1 MLGQQILNGI
11 TAGATY
17 ALFALGFTL
26 MFGVLRVINLTYG
39 FYFSAGA
46 FLALFLAKSLA
57 LPIWLVL
64 PLTALGAGLTAMLLD
79 GLLLTRLRRV
89 KASELASLMVTLG
102 ATLLLYALMTAGFGT
117 EIRRFPAAW
126 FDGGA
131 VGFAGLR
138 LSASPVLV
146 IATAAILV
154 IGLMLLIER
163 SRFGLAL
170 RALSENGEAAQLM
183 GVDADGLVRLVSFI
197 SGALGGTAGLLIG
210 LEFNA
215 IEPYM
220 GEAMML
226 KGFAVIIIGG
236 LGDIRGALIAGLLVG
251 LLEAL
256 TAGYV
261 ASSLKD
267 AVGFGLLVLTL
278 WVRPVGLFGRAAI
291 RRA

>member
-1 MLGQQILNGI
+1 MLGQQLLNGI

-46 FLALFLAKSLA
+46 FIALFLAKSVAPSL
-57 LPIWLVL
+57 WLVL
-64 PLTALGAGLTAMLLD
+64 PLTALITGVVAVMLD
-79 GLLLTRLRRV
+79 GLLLTRLRRIQ
-89 KASELASLMVTLG
+89 APELASLMVTLG
-102 ATLLLYALMTAGFGT
+102 ATLLLYALMNAGFGSA
-117 EIRRFPAAW
+117 IRRFPVALLPA
-126 FDGGA
+126 GG
-131 VGFAGLR
+131 VEIGGLR
-138 LSASPVLV
+138 LQTSQM
-146 IATAAILV
+146 LV
-154 IGLMLLIER
+154 IGTALASVAGLIGLIER
-163 SRFGLAL
+163 TRFGLAL
-170 RALSENGEAAQLM
+170 KALSENAEAARLM
-183 GVDADGLVRLVSFI
+183 GVDTDRIVRLVSFL

-215 IEPYM
+215 IEPFM
-220 GEAMML
+220 GEGMML

-236 LGDIRGALIAGLLVG
+236 LGDIRGALVAGLLVG

-267 AVGFGLLVLTL
+267 AVGFGLLVATL
-278 WVRPVGLFGRAAI
+278 WLRPVGLFGSTPV

>member
-1 MLGQQILNGI
+1 MLGQQLLNGI

-46 FLALFLAKSLA
+46 FLALFLAKSLT

-64 PLTALGAGLTAMLLD
+64 PLTAIGAGLIATVLD
-79 GLLLTRLRRV
+79 GLLLTRLRRTR
-89 KASELASLMVTLG
+89 APELASLMVTLG
-102 ATLLLYALMTAGFGT
+102 ATLLLYALMNAAFGT

-126 FDGGA
+126 FGGGA
-131 VGFAGLR
+131 IQFAGLR
-138 LSASPVLV
+138 LSTGQLLV
-146 IATAAILV
+146 IGTAALMV
-154 IGLMLLIER
+154 VGLMLLIER

-251 LLEAL
+251 VLEAL

-267 AVGFGLLVLTL
+267 AVGFGLLILTL